1 MQSFNI
7 ELQNKINNLKAWFQK
22 RKGSIV
28 AFSGGIDSSLVLFLA
43 RKFQGKDRAIGVISN
58 SESLKQKDFQLAKDF
73 CLEFDITLD
82 VIKTNELEDERY
94 NQNPINRC
102 FFCKEHLFTDLTEMS
117 QKYPGFI
124 VLSGTNYD
132 DLGDFRP
139 GIEAAKKMHIQSPLV
154 DCKITKDDIRQI
166 AQFYGLPNWDKP
178 ASPCLSSRMPYGQ
191 KVTREKLFQVEAAEN
206 ILNDYGFIDVRV
218 RHYGTYGK
226 VEVLKEDLSKL
237 SMVQTEVI
245 EKIAA
250 LGFETV
256 EIDEEGL
263 VSGKMNRMIGK

>member
-1 MQSFNI
+1 
-7 ELQNKINNLKAWFQK
+7 
-22 RKGSIV
+22 
-28 AFSGGIDSSLVLFLA
+28 
-43 RKFQGKDRAIGVISN
+43 
-58 SESLKQKDFQLAKDF
+58 
-73 CLEFDITLD
+73 
-82 VIKTNELEDERY
+82 
-94 NQNPINRC
+94 
-102 FFCKEHLFTDLTEMS
+102 
-117 QKYPGFI
+117 
-124 VLSGTNYD
+124 
-132 DLGDFRP
+132 
-139 GIEAAKKMHIQSPLV
+139 
-154 DCKITKDDIRQI
+154 
-166 AQFYGLPNWDKP
+166 
-178 ASPCLSSRMPYGQ
+178 MPYGQ